1 MEHSIKSLLTEIK
14 NKKSKFNKIFS
25 DNKSKEQLYKW
36 LKSELAYTSNNIEGN
51 TLTRKETRLV
61 IEEDITSSSKPF
73 VHYQE
78 AVNHAKAFDYIIDI
92 LKSDK
97 NITENVVLDIH
108 KKLLSGIDDYNA
120 GFYRNCPVR
129 ISGSRVILPNPI
141 KVPNLMKDF
150 FEKFDNNMN
159 IEDIIK
165 IHLDFVSIHPFSDDN
180 GRCARLLMNL
190 LLMKNGLCPI
200 IIRPRDRKRY
210 INSIEKAQLTDDRA
224 YYLKFMLSRLSH
236 SFDTIFD
243 IYEPKKED
251 ISKKLMTIS
260 KFAKEV
266 DLPVSTIRYWV
277 KVGKLKPTM
286 YTESGYMMFSE
297 KQIQK
302 IMQDDQDNELQIK
315 LEDKS
320 WDLVLKDYKKAR
332 DCAKEWGISQ
342 RRVQIYC
349 AEGRIKGALK
359 WGEIWLIPKNT
370 QKPEEKDRRK

>member
-1 MEHSIKSLLTEIK
+1 MEHSIYSLLSKISS
-14 NKKSKFNKIFS
+14 KKKKFNKLFR
-25 DNKSKEQLYKW
+25 DNKSNEQLYTW

-92 LKSDK
+92 LKSK
-97 NITENVVLDIH
+97 TTINETVVLDIH

-129 ISGSRVILPNPI
+129 ISGSRVILPNPM
-141 KVPNLMKDF
+141 KVPDLIKEF
-150 FEKFDNNMN
+150 WGKYKSSTN

-165 IHLDFVSIHPFSDDN
+165 THLDFVSIHPFSDGN

-190 LLMKNGLCPI
+190 LLMQNGFCPI

-210 INSIEKAQLTDDRA
+210 INSIEKTQLSGDIDD
-224 YYLKFMLSRLSH
+224 YMKFMVTRLSQ

-243 IYEPKKED
+243 IYEPKKEVD
-251 ISKKLMTIS
+251 NAKLMTIA
-260 KFAKEV
+260 KFAKTVE
-266 DLPVSTIRYWV
+266 LPVSTIRYWV

-286 YTESGYMMFSE
+286 YTESGYMMFSQE
-297 KQIQK
+297 QINKVQRLNQK
-302 IMQDDQDNELQIK
+302 
-315 LEDKS
+315 
-320 WDLVLKDYKKAR
+320 
-332 DCAKEWGISQ
+332 
-342 RRVQIYC
+342 
-349 AEGRIKGALK
+349 
-359 WGEIWLIPKNT
+359 
-370 QKPEEKDRRK
+370 

>member
-1 MEHSIKSLLTEIK
+1 MEHSIYSLLSKISS
-14 NKKSKFNKIFS
+14 KKKKFNKLFS

-92 LKSDK
+92 LKSK
-97 NITENVVLDIH
+97 TTINETVVLDIH

-129 ISGSRVILPNPI
+129 ISGSRVILPNPM
-141 KVPNLMKDF
+141 KVPDLIKEF
-150 FEKFDNNMN
+150 WGKYKSSTN

-165 IHLDFVSIHPFSDDN
+165 THLDFVSIHPFSDGN

-190 LLMKNGLCPI
+190 LLMQNGFCPI

-210 INSIEKAQLTDDRA
+210 INSIEKTQLSGDIDD
-224 YYLKFMLSRLSH
+224 YMKFMVTRLSQ

-243 IYEPKKED
+243 IYEPKKEVD
-251 ISKKLMTIS
+251 NAKLMTIA
-260 KFAKEV
+260 KFAKTVE
-266 DLPVSTIRYWV
+266 LPVSTIRYWV

-286 YTESGYMMFSE
+286 YTESGYMMFSQE
-297 KQIQK
+297 QINKVQRLNQK
-302 IMQDDQDNELQIK
+302 
-315 LEDKS
+315 
-320 WDLVLKDYKKAR
+320 
-332 DCAKEWGISQ
+332 
-342 RRVQIYC
+342 
-349 AEGRIKGALK
+349 
-359 WGEIWLIPKNT
+359 
-370 QKPEEKDRRK
+370 

>member
-1 MEHSIKSLLTEIK
+1 MEHSIYSLLSKISS
-14 NKKSKFNKIFS
+14 KKKKFNKLFS

-92 LKSDK
+92 LKSK
-97 NITENVVLDIH
+97 AIINETVVLDIH

-129 ISGSRVILPNPI
+129 ISGSRVILPNPM
-141 KVPNLMKDF
+141 KVPDLMKEF
-150 FEKFDNNMN
+150 WGKYKSSTK

-165 IHLDFVSIHPFSDDN
+165 LHLDFVSIHPFSDGN

-190 LLMKNGLCPI
+190 LLMCNGFCPI

-210 INSIEKAQLTDDRA
+210 INSIEKAQLTDDIDD
-224 YYLKFMLSRLSH
+224 YMKFMVTRLSQ

-243 IYEPKKED
+243 IYEPKKEVE
-251 ISKKLMTIS
+251 SAKLMTIA
-260 KFAKEV
+260 KFAKAV
-266 DLPVSTIRYWV
+266 KLPVSTIRYWV
-277 KVGKLKPTM
+277 KVEKLKPTM
-286 YTESGYMMFSE
+286 YTESGYMMFSPE
-297 KQIQK
+297 
-302 IMQDDQDNELQIK
+302 QIK
-315 LEDKS
+315 K
-320 WDLVLKDYKKAR
+320 VK
-332 DCAKEWGISQ
+332 CM
-342 RRVQIYC
+342 
-349 AEGRIKGALK
+349 
-359 WGEIWLIPKNT
+359 N
-370 QKPEEKDRRK
+370 QK

>member
-1 MEHSIKSLLTEIK
+1 MEHSIYSLLSNISS
-14 NKKSKFNKIFS
+14 KKKKFNKLFN

-92 LKSDK
+92 LKSK
-97 NITENVVLDIH
+97 TAITENVVLDIH

-129 ISGSRVILPNPI
+129 ISGSRVILPNPM
-141 KVPNLMKDF
+141 KVPDLMKAF
-150 FEKFDNNMN
+150 LGKYKSSTK

-165 IHLDFVSIHPFSDDN
+165 THLDFVSIHPFSDGN

-190 LLMKNGLCPI
+190 LLMQNGFCPI

-210 INSIEKAQLTDDRA
+210 INSIEKAQLTGDIDD
-224 YYLKFMLSRLSH
+224 YIKFMVTRLSQ

-243 IYEPKKED
+243 IFDTKNEIPQE
-251 ISKKLMTIS
+251 KLMTIA
-260 KFAKEV
+260 KFAKAVE
-266 DLPVSTIRYWV
+266 LPVSTIRYWV

-286 YTESGYMMFSE
+286 YTESSYMMFSHE
-297 KQIQK
+297 QINKVQRLNQK
-302 IMQDDQDNELQIK
+302 
-315 LEDKS
+315 
-320 WDLVLKDYKKAR
+320 
-332 DCAKEWGISQ
+332 
-342 RRVQIYC
+342 
-349 AEGRIKGALK
+349 
-359 WGEIWLIPKNT
+359 
-370 QKPEEKDRRK
+370 

>member
-1 MEHSIKSLLTEIK
+1 MEHSIYSLLSKISS
-14 NKKSKFNKIFS
+14 KKKKFNKLFS

-92 LKSDK
+92 LKSK
-97 NITENVVLDIH
+97 ATINENTVLEIH
-108 KKLLSGIDDYNA
+108 KRLLSGIDDYNA

-129 ISGSRVILPNPI
+129 ISGSRVILPNPM
-141 KVPNLMKDF
+141 KVPDLMKEF
-150 FEKFDNNMN
+150 WGKYKSSTK

-165 IHLDFVSIHPFSDDN
+165 THLDFVSIHPFSDGN

-190 LLMKNGLCPI
+190 LLMQNGFCPI

-210 INSIEKAQLTDDRA
+210 INSIEKAQLTDDIDD
-224 YYLKFMLSRLSH
+224 YMKFMVTRLSQ

-243 IYEPKKED
+243 IFDTKNEIPQE
-251 ISKKLMTIS
+251 KLMTIA
-260 KFAKEV
+260 KFAKAVE
-266 DLPVSTIRYWV
+266 LPVSTIRYWV

-286 YTESGYMMFSE
+286 YTESGYMMFSHE
-297 KQIQK
+297 QINKVKRMNQ
-302 IMQDDQDNELQIK
+302 E
-315 LEDKS
+315 
-320 WDLVLKDYKKAR
+320 
-332 DCAKEWGISQ
+332 
-342 RRVQIYC
+342 
-349 AEGRIKGALK
+349 
-359 WGEIWLIPKNT
+359 
-370 QKPEEKDRRK
+370 

>member
-1 MEHSIKSLLTEIK
+1 MKYMEKVDLIFQLSDRKR
-14 NKKSKFNKIFS
+14 KFNKLFKEE
-25 DNKSKEQLYKW
+25 KSKEQLYKW

-92 LKSDK
+92 LKSK
-97 NITENVVLDIH
+97 TAISENVVLDIH

-129 ISGSRVILPNPI
+129 ISESRVILPNPI
-141 KVPNLMKDF
+141 KVPNLMKAF
-150 FEKFDNNMN
+150 FEKLDR
-159 IEDIIK
+159 IKGVEDIIK
-165 IHLDFVSIHPFSDDN
+165 IHLDFVSIHPFSDGN

-190 LLMKNGLCPI
+190 LLMQNGFCPI

-210 INSIEKAQLTDDRA
+210 INLIEKAQLTGDIDD
-224 YYLKFMLSRLSH
+224 YMKFMVRRLSQ

-243 IYEPKKED
+243 IFDTENEIPQE
-251 ISKKLMTIS
+251 KLMTIA
-260 KFAKEV
+260 KFAKAVE
-266 DLPVSTIRYWV
+266 LPVSTIRYWV

-297 KQIQK
+297 
-302 IMQDDQDNELQIK
+302 EQIK
-315 LEDKS
+315 
-320 WDLVLKDYKKAR
+320 KA
-332 DCAKEWGISQ
+332 KQ
-342 RRVQIYC
+342 M
-349 AEGRIKGALK
+349 K
-359 WGEIWLIPKNT
+359 
-370 QKPEEKDRRK
+370 RK

>member
-1 MEHSIKSLLTEIK
+1 MEHSIYSLLSKISS
-14 NKKSKFNKIFS
+14 KKKKFNKLFS

-92 LKSDK
+92 LKSK
-97 NITENVVLDIH
+97 AIINETVVLDIH

-129 ISGSRVILPNPI
+129 ISGSRVILPNPM
-141 KVPNLMKDF
+141 KVPDLMKAF
-150 FEKFDNNMN
+150 L
-159 IEDIIK
+159 IK
-165 IHLDFVSIHPFSDDN
+165 THLDFVSIHPFSDGN

-190 LLMKNGLCPI
+190 LLMCNGFCPI

-210 INSIEKAQLTDDRA
+210 INSIEKAQLTGDIDD
-224 YYLKFMLSRLSH
+224 YMKFMVTRLSQ

-243 IYEPKKED
+243 IYEPKKEVE
-251 ISKKLMTIS
+251 SAKLMTIA
-260 KFAKEV
+260 KFAKAV
-266 DLPVSTIRYWV
+266 KLPVSTIRYWV

-286 YTESGYMMFSE
+286 YTESGYMMFSHE
-297 KQIQK
+297 QINKVQRLNQK
-302 IMQDDQDNELQIK
+302 
-315 LEDKS
+315 
-320 WDLVLKDYKKAR
+320 
-332 DCAKEWGISQ
+332 
-342 RRVQIYC
+342 
-349 AEGRIKGALK
+349 
-359 WGEIWLIPKNT
+359 
-370 QKPEEKDRRK
+370 

>member
-1 MEHSIKSLLTEIK
+1 MEYMEKVDLIFQLSDRKR
-14 NKKSKFNKIFS
+14 KFNKLFKEE
-25 DNKSKEQLYKW
+25 KSKEQLYKW

-51 TLTRKETRLV
+51 ILTRKETRLV

-92 LKSDK
+92 LKSK
-97 NITENVVLDIH
+97 AIINETVVLDIH

-141 KVPNLMKDF
+141 KVPDLMKAF
-150 FEKFDNNMN
+150 WGKYKSSTK

-165 IHLDFVSIHPFSDDN
+165 THLDFVSIHPFSDGN

-190 LLMKNGLCPI
+190 LLMQNGFCPI

-210 INSIEKAQLTDDRA
+210 INSIEKAQLTGDIDD
-224 YYLKFMLSRLSH
+224 YMKFMVTRLSQ

-243 IYEPKKED
+243 IFDTKNEIPQE
-251 ISKKLMTIS
+251 KLMTIA
-260 KFAKEV
+260 KFAKAVE
-266 DLPVSTIRYWV
+266 LPISTIRYWV

-286 YTESGYMMFSE
+286 YTESGYMMFSHE
-297 KQIQK
+297 
-302 IMQDDQDNELQIK
+302 QIK
-315 LEDKS
+315 KVEHM
-320 WDLVLKDYKKAR
+320 
-332 DCAKEWGISQ
+332 
-342 RRVQIYC
+342 
-349 AEGRIKGALK
+349 
-359 WGEIWLIPKNT
+359 N
-370 QKPEEKDRRK
+370 QK

>member
-1 MEHSIKSLLTEIK
+1 MDNSINSLLSKIASK
-14 NKKSKFNKIFS
+14 RNKFKKLFS

-92 LKSDK
+92 LKSK
-97 NITENVVLDIH
+97 AIIYETVVLDIH

-129 ISGSRVILPNPI
+129 ISGSRVILPNPM
-141 KVPNLMKDF
+141 KVPDLMKEF
-150 FEKFDNNMN
+150 WGKYKSSTK

-165 IHLDFVSIHPFSDDN
+165 LHLDFVSIHPFSDGN

-190 LLMKNGLCPI
+190 LLMQNGFCPI

-210 INSIEKAQLTDDRA
+210 INSIEKAQLTGNIDD
-224 YYLKFMLSRLSH
+224 YMKFMVRRLSQ

-243 IYEPKKED
+243 IYEPKKEVENA
-251 ISKKLMTIS
+251 KLMTIA
-260 KFAKEV
+260 KFAKAVE
-266 DLPVSTIRYWV
+266 LPVSTIRYWV

-286 YTESGYMMFSE
+286 YTESGYMMFSHE
-297 KQIQK
+297 QINKVQRLNQK
-302 IMQDDQDNELQIK
+302 
-315 LEDKS
+315 
-320 WDLVLKDYKKAR
+320 
-332 DCAKEWGISQ
+332 
-342 RRVQIYC
+342 
-349 AEGRIKGALK
+349 
-359 WGEIWLIPKNT
+359 
-370 QKPEEKDRRK
+370 